1 MPRLSTRALILT
13 CAGGLVVS
21 SLAAAGP
28 LAASAQESNAKHVLL
43 LSVDGLHQSDLAWYV
58 RTHPASALARL
69 VDRGVEYS
77 NAHTPFPSDSFPG
90 MTAPMTGGNPKS
102 TGIYYDDS
110 WNRALFPAAA
120 NSNNDLTTC
129 AGLAPGAEVTYFE
142 AAAKDPKRLD
152 SGQGLAGLPGSILQ
166 LTANATSLID
176 PAQLPR
182 DANCN
187 PVYPHSYIKVNTIME
202 VATAARLGTAWS
214 DKHAAYELFNGN
226 SGSGVKDY
234 FTPEINSN
242 APLTTSTTGD
252 WTTDNALT
260 MQYDSYKVQAVIN
273 WINGRDH
280 SGATRVATPAILG
293 MNFQTISTAEKL
305 PSSNGLTGGY
315 MADGK
320 TPGLLLQRA
329 LDYINAKVGSM
340 VDALKARHLDR
351 NTVIILTAK
360 HGQSPQT
367 PSALTRIADS
377 KVMADLNAAW
387 VSAGHTGDLVAFS
400 INDDGMLVWL
410 NDRSGAGFAKNF
422 LLEYTGSGT
431 GVDGHAKS
439 TDINGNPKPY
449 TKAGL
454 ATIYA
459 GGDAAALLGVSVND
473 ARVPDL
479 IGISQYGTV
488 YTGKKAK
495 IAEHGGNN
503 PQDRNVPI
511 VVAGGP
517 IENGGEVVKTWVETT
532 QIAPTILRLL
542 GLNPNDLKAVQ
553 IEHTRALP
561 LDGGNNQ
568 NN

>member
-1 MPRLSTRALILT
+1 MLLGA
-13 CAGGLVVS
+13 AGLVVS

-28 LAASAQESNAKHVLL
+28 LAASAHESNAKHVLL
-43 LSVDGLHQSDLAWYV
+43 LSVDGLHQSDLTWYV
-58 RTHPASALARL
+58 HTHPASALARL
-69 VDRGVEYS
+69 VQQGVDFS

-90 MTAPMTGGNPKS
+90 MTAPMTGGNPRS

-110 WNRALFPAAA
+110 YNRALFPAAA
-120 NSNNDLTTC
+120 TAGTALHDCSGLT
-129 AGLAPGAEVTYFE
+129 PGAEVTYFE
-142 AAAKDPKRLD
+142 QAALDPSRID
-152 SGQGLAGLPGSILQ
+152 SGQGLTGLPGSILQ
-166 LTANATSLID
+166 LTADATSLVD
-176 PAQLPR
+176 PMQLPR
-182 DANCN
+182 DASCN

-202 VATAARLGTAWS
+202 VARAAGLRTAWS
-214 DKHAAYELFNGN
+214 DKHAAYEVFNGN
-226 SGSGVKDY
+226 SGTGVEDY

-273 WINGRDH
+273 WINDFDH
-280 SGATRVATPAILG
+280 SGATRPGTPALFG
-293 MNFQTISTAEKL
+293 MNFQTVSTAEKL
-305 PSSNGLTGGY
+305 PTSNGLTGGY
-315 MADGK
+315 LADGK
-320 TPGLLLQRA
+320 TPGPLLQRA

-340 VDALKARHLDR
+340 VEAIKIRKLERS
-351 NTVIILTAK
+351 TVIVLTAK

-377 KVMADLNAAW
+377 KVMGDLNAAW

-410 NDRSGAGFAKNF
+410 NDRSGASFARNF
-422 LLEYTGSGT
+422 LLGYAGNGSGT
-431 GVDGHAKS
+431 DGRAKS

-449 TKAGL
+449 TSAGL

-459 GGDAAALLGVSVND
+459 GPQAADFMGVNVND
-473 ARVPDL
+473 ERVPDL
-479 IGISQYGTV
+479 IGIAQYGTV
-488 YTGKKAK
+488 FTGKKGK

-503 PQDRNVPI
+503 PQDRDVPI
-511 VVAGGP
+511 LVAGGP
-517 IENGGEVVKTWVETT
+517 VEGGDVVNTWVETT
-532 QIAPTILRLL
+532 QIAPTIIRLL

-561 LDGGNNQ
+561 LGD
-568 NN
+568 

>member
-1 MPRLSTRALILT
+1 MPGLSTRALMLLG
-13 CAGGLVVS
+13 AAGLVVS

-28 LAASAQESNAKHVLL
+28 LAASAHESNAKHVLL
-43 LSVDGLHQSDLAWYV
+43 LSVDGLHQSDLTWYV
-58 RTHPASALARL
+58 HTHPASALARL
-69 VDRGVEYS
+69 VQQGVDFS

-90 MTAPMTGGNPKS
+90 MTAPMTGGNPRS

-110 WNRALFPAAA
+110 YNRALFPAAA
-120 NSNNDLTTC
+120 TAGTALHDCSGLT
-129 AGLAPGAEVTYFE
+129 PGAEVTYFE
-142 AAAKDPKRLD
+142 QAALDPSRID
-152 SGQGLAGLPGSILQ
+152 SGQGLTGLPGSILQ
-166 LTANATSLID
+166 LTADATSLVD
-176 PAQLPR
+176 PMQLPR
-182 DANCN
+182 DASCN

-202 VATAARLGTAWS
+202 VARAAGLRTAWS
-214 DKHAAYELFNGN
+214 DKHAAYEVFNGN
-226 SGSGVKDY
+226 SGTGVEDY

-273 WINGRDH
+273 WINDFDH
-280 SGATRVATPAILG
+280 SGATRPGTPALFG
-293 MNFQTISTAEKL
+293 MNFQTVSTAEKL
-305 PSSNGLTGGY
+305 PTSNGLTGGY
-315 MADGK
+315 LADGK
-320 TPGLLLQRA
+320 TPGPLLQRA

-340 VDALKARHLDR
+340 VEAIKIRKLERS
-351 NTVIILTAK
+351 TVIVLTAK

-377 KVMADLNAAW
+377 KVMGDLNAAW

-410 NDRSGAGFAKNF
+410 NDRSGASFARNF
-422 LLEYTGSGT
+422 LLGYAGNGSGT
-431 GVDGHAKS
+431 DGRAKS

-449 TKAGL
+449 TSAGL

-459 GGDAAALLGVSVND
+459 GPQAADFMGVNVND
-473 ARVPDL
+473 ERVPDL
-479 IGISQYGTV
+479 IGIAQYGTV
-488 YTGKKAK
+488 FTGKKGK

-503 PQDRNVPI
+503 PQDRDVPI
-511 VVAGGP
+511 LVAGGP
-517 IENGGEVVKTWVETT
+517 VEGGDVVNTWVETT
-532 QIAPTILRLL
+532 QIAPTIIRLL

-561 LDGGNNQ
+561 LGD
-568 NN
+568 